1 MAGEVILN
9 KLQKHKFDDLD
20 TQIRVSEL
28 WQIADFETGQ
38 LKHHWDFF
46 YGRDLSLELW
56 CDSFG

>member
-28 WQIADFETGQ
+28 WQIAVETGQ